1 MSDLEK
7 LSVNQLKQLIRDYK
21 KDSCPPYSKLDKSEL
36 EALVSKLGLNIT
48 LIPKK
53 PKKTEPKLKGKAKEL
68 NEIYNEVNN
77 LIEKNKNILEKIPF
91 GKTTNRRDKPFKNF
105 YDFYRNR
112 LGIDV
117 VDSSSQ
123 GIDQS
128 IKSGKKLKEMI
139 LDKIKDFKKKEENED
154 ILKNLV
160 KDTKNKKI
168 QEDYIKEYIEN
179 KEKYYGVETFALIKE
194 YLKQYLKVIKIRK
207 NKEIPSMSPNDR
219 PSPEEKKLLKTFDNI
234 AKLKN
239 KHLTDNNFSKREYRK
254 QLTRDIRGLLR
265 PIKVSDQTGI
275 LDTENNR
282 EIIDIYKKV
291 FDIDLKKREPEKKE
305 PEPNN

>member
-1 MSDLEK
+1 
-7 LSVNQLKQLIRDYK
+7 
-21 KDSCPPYSKLDKSEL
+21 
-36 EALVSKLGLNIT
+36 
-48 LIPKK
+48 
-53 PKKTEPKLKGKAKEL
+53 
-68 NEIYNEVNN
+68 
-77 LIEKNKNILEKIPF
+77 
-91 GKTTNRRDKPFKNF
+91 
-105 YDFYRNR
+105 
-112 LGIDV
+112 
-117 VDSSSQ
+117 
-123 GIDQS
+123 
-128 IKSGKKLKEMI
+128 MI